1 VIKDILA
8 KNVRFHEFDKNK
20 ILLYFLIGSAFFS
33 TPKEYKMFTK
43 GPVYSDN
50 VPFVGSSS
58 APSYTPS
65 ARNVI
70 ILEALA
76 IARGFEEARTLTL
89 KGGDTLHGRIEELNR
104 RTGVAKISGTRVHVR
119 DIIAVA

>member
-1 VIKDILA
+1 LTKTKYYYIFYSDQ
-8 KNVRFHEFDKNK
+8 H
-20 ILLYFLIGSAFFS
+20 FFQHK
-33 TPKEYKMFTK
+33 KEYKMFAK
-43 GPVYSDN
+43 RPVYSDN
-50 VPFVGSSS
+50 IPFVGSSS

-70 ILEALA
+70 ILESLA

-89 KGGDTLHGRIEELNR
+89 KGGGTLYGRIEELNR
-104 RTGVAKISGTRVHVR
+104 RTGVAKILGTRVHVR